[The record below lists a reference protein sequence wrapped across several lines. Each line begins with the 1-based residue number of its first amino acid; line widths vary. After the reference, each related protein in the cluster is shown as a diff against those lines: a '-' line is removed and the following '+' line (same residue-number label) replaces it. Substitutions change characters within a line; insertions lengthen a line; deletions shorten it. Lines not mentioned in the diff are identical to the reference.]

1 MTGYQIMYKHFEE
14 IAEAA
19 KHLPVKG
26 RIAVAGA
33 ADKAVL
39 ESVMEAFDSG
49 IAVPVLVGE
58 KEEISS
64 LLAGLGRNPDEFEIV
79 HASKGEEGP
88 KAVELVREG
97 KASVLMKGMIET
109 SELLRPVVNQE
120 TGLRTGS
127 VMSHVGFFDRVPGTD
142 HFIIQTDGGM
152 LLYPDLKEKKAIIE
166 NAVSALHAIGNE
178 CPKVAVLCA
187 VETVNPK
194 MTETVDA
201 DALKQMN
208 LSGDISGCIIEGPI
222 SYDLA
227 MSRDI
232 AEKKHYDCPF
242 CGDFDI
248 LVVPTIAAGN
258 IIGKCW
264 TVTCGALLGGIVV
277 GAKAPIVLTSR
288 GSSAQEKFFSIAVAV
303 LVAEGGKR

>member
-1 MTGYQIMYKHFEE
+1 MYKHFEE

-19 KHLPVKG
+19 KKLTVKG
-26 RIAVAGA
+26 KMAVAGA

-39 ESVMEAFDSG
+39 ESVLDAFDGG

-58 KEEISS
+58 KDDISS
-64 LLAGLGRNPDEFEIV
+64 LLRELGRDPGDFEIV
-79 HASKGEEGP
+79 QASSGEEGL
-88 KAVELVREG
+88 KAVELVRDG
-97 KASVLMKGMIET
+97 RASVLMKGMIET
-109 SELLRPVVNQE
+109 RDILKPVVNKE
-120 TGLRTGS
+120 NGLRTGS

-152 LLYPDLKEKKAIIE
+152 LLYPTLEEKKAIIE

-178 CPKVAVLCA
+178 CPKVAVLAA

-201 DALKQMN
+201 AALKKMN
-208 LSGDISGCIIEGPI
+208 QDGEITGCVVEGPI

-227 MSRDI
+227 MSMEI
-232 AEKKHYDCPF
+232 AGHKRYDCPY
-242 CGDFDI
+242 CGDFDV

-264 TVTCGALLGGIVV
+264 TVTCRALLGGIVV

-288 GSSAQEKFFSIAVAV
+288 GSTAEEKFYSIAVAV
-303 LVAEGGKR
+303 LVAEGSRK

>member
-1 MTGYQIMYKHFEE
+1 MYKHFEE

-19 KHLPVKG
+19 RSLPVRG

-33 ADKAVL
+33 ADEAVL
-39 ESVMEAFDSG
+39 TSVLEARDKG
-49 IAVPVLVGE
+49 VADPVLVGE
-58 KEEISS
+58 TGDISS
-64 LLAGLGRNPDEFEIV
+64 LLRQIGKDPGDFEIV
-79 HASKGEEGP
+79 QASRGEEGC
-88 KAVELVREG
+88 KAVELVRNG
-97 KASVLMKGMIET
+97 DASVLMKGMIET
-109 SELLRPVVNQE
+109 SELLRPVVNRE

-152 LLYPDLKEKKAIIE
+152 LLYPDLEEKKAIIE
-166 NAVSALHAIGNE
+166 NAVSALHAIGND
-178 CPKVAVLCA
+178 CPKVAVLSA

-201 DALKQMN
+201 AALKRMN
-208 LSGDISGCIIEGPI
+208 LSGEITGCIIEGPI

-227 MSRDI
+227 MSREI
-232 AEKKHYDCPF
+232 AEIKHYDCPY

-258 IIGKCW
+258 LIGKCW

-288 GSSAQEKFFSIAVAV
+288 GSSAQEKFYSIAVAA
-303 LVAEGGKR
+303 LVAGGGKQ

>member
-1 MTGYQIMYKHFEE
+1 MFRHFEE

-19 KHLPVKG
+19 KKLPVRG

-33 ADKAVL
+33 ADEAVL
-39 ESVMEAFDSG
+39 TSVLEALDGG
-49 IAVPVLVGE
+49 IAEPILVGE
-58 KEEISS
+58 TEDISYI
-64 LLAGLGRNPDEFEIV
+64 LRQLGRNPEDFEIV
-79 HASKGEEGP
+79 QAARGEEGT
-88 KAVELVREG
+88 KAVELVRNG

-109 SELLRPVVNQE
+109 AELLRPVVNRE

-152 LLYPDLKEKKAIIE
+152 LLYPTLEDKKAIIE
-166 NAVSALHAIGNE
+166 NAVSAMHAIGTE
-178 CPKVAVLCA
+178 CPKVAVLAA

-201 DALKQMN
+201 AALKQMN
-208 LSGDISGCIIEGPI
+208 LDGELTGCVVEGPI

-232 AEKKHYDCPF
+232 AEIKHYDCPW
-242 CGDFDI
+242 CGNFDI
-248 LVVPTIAAGN
+248 LVVPNIAAGN

-264 TVTCGALLGGIVV
+264 TITCNALLGGIVV

-288 GSSAQEKFFSIAVAV
+288 GSSAEEKFYSIAVAV
-303 LVAEGGKR
+303 LVAEGSRR

>member
-1 MTGYQIMYKHFEE
+1 MYKHFEE

-19 KHLPVKG
+19 RSLSVRG

-33 ADKAVL
+33 ADEAVL
-39 ESVMEAFDSG
+39 TSVLEARDKG
-49 IAVPVLVGE
+49 VADPVLVGE
-58 KEEISS
+58 AGDISS
-64 LLAGLGRNPDEFEIV
+64 LLRRIGKDPGDFEIV
-79 HASKGEEGP
+79 QASRGEEGC
-88 KAVELVREG
+88 KAVELVRNG
-97 KASVLMKGMIET
+97 DASVLMKGMIET
-109 SELLRPVVNQE
+109 SELLRPVVNRE

-152 LLYPDLKEKKAIIE
+152 LLYPDLEEKKAIIE
-166 NAVSALHAIGNE
+166 NAVSALHAIGND
-178 CPKVAVLCA
+178 CPKVAVLSA

-201 DALKQMN
+201 AALKQMN
-208 LSGDISGCIIEGPI
+208 LTGEITGCIIEGPI

-227 MSRDI
+227 MSREI
-232 AEKKHYDCPF
+232 AEIKHYDCPY

-258 IIGKCW
+258 LIGKCW

-288 GSSAQEKFFSIAVAV
+288 GSSAQEKFYSIAVAA
-303 LVAEGGKR
+303 LVAGGGKQ

>member
-1 MTGYQIMYKHFEE
+1 MYKHFEE

-39 ESVMEAFDSG
+39 ESVLEAFDSG
-49 IAVPVLVGE
+49 ITVPVLVGE

-109 SELLRPVVNQE
+109 SELLRPVVNRE

-166 NAVSALHAIGNE
+166 NAVSALHAIGNDGFATFSKRYLE
-178 CPKVAVLCA
+178 NGALDWCSP
-187 VETVNPK
+187 TY
-194 MTETVDA
+194 A
-201 DALKQMN
+201 D
-208 LSGDISGCIIEGPI
+208 GDG
-222 SYDLA
+222 
-227 MSRDI
+227 
-232 AEKKHYDCPF
+232 KKF
-242 CGDFDI
+242 CG
-248 LVVPTIAAGN
+248 
-258 IIGKCW
+258 CR
-264 TVTCGALLGGIVV
+264 GGRMDLPSW
-277 GAKAPIVLTSR
+277 KN
-288 GSSAQEKFFSIAVAV
+288 
-303 LVAEGGKR
+303 

>member
-1 MTGYQIMYKHFEE
+1 MYKHFEE

-19 KHLPVKG
+19 KQLPVKG

-49 IAVPVLVGE
+49 ITVPVLVGE
-58 KEEISS
+58 NEEISS
-64 LLAGLGRNPDEFEIV
+64 LLYDLGRAPGEFEIV
-79 HASKGEEGP
+79 QASRGEEGS

-109 SELLRPVVNQE
+109 SELLRPVVNRE

-227 MSRDI
+227 MSREI
-232 AEKKHYDCPF
+232 AEKKHYDCPY

>member
-1 MTGYQIMYKHFEE
+1 MFRHFEE

-19 KHLPVKG
+19 KKLPVRG

-33 ADKAVL
+33 ADEAVL
-39 ESVMEAFDSG
+39 TSVLEALDGG
-49 IAVPVLVGE
+49 IAEPILVGE
-58 KEEISS
+58 TEDISYI
-64 LLAGLGRNPDEFEIV
+64 LRQLGRDPEDFEIV
-79 HASKGEEGP
+79 QAARGEEGT
-88 KAVELVREG
+88 KAVELVRNG

-109 SELLRPVVNQE
+109 AELLRPVVNRE

-152 LLYPDLKEKKAIIE
+152 LLYPTLEEKKAIIE
-166 NAVSALHAIGNE
+166 NAVSAMHAIGTE
-178 CPKVAVLCA
+178 CPKVAVLAA

-201 DALKQMN
+201 AALKQMN
-208 LSGDISGCIIEGPI
+208 LDGELTGCVVEGPI

-232 AEKKHYDCPF
+232 AEIKHYDCPW
-242 CGDFDI
+242 CGNFDI
-248 LVVPTIAAGN
+248 LVVPNIAAGN

-264 TVTCGALLGGIVV
+264 TITCNALLGGIVV

-288 GSSAQEKFFSIAVAV
+288 GSSAEEKFYSIAVAV
-303 LVAEGGKR
+303 LVAEGSRR

>member
-1 MTGYQIMYKHFEE
+1 MFKHFEE

-19 KHLPVKG
+19 KKLPVRG
-26 RIAVAGA
+26 RMAVAGA

-39 ESVMEAFDSG
+39 ESVIEAYDGG
-49 IAVPVLVGE
+49 IVVPVLVGE
-58 KEEISS
+58 KDAVSA
-64 LLAGLGRNPDEFEIV
+64 LLTELGRDPGEFEIV
-79 HASKGEEGP
+79 QASRGEEGQ
-88 KAVELVREG
+88 KAVELFRDG

-109 SELLRPVVNQE
+109 REILKPVVNKE
-120 TGLRTGS
+120 NGLRTGS

-152 LLYPDLKEKKAIIE
+152 LLYPTLEEKKAIIE

-178 CPKVAVLCA
+178 CPKVAVLAA
-187 VETVNPK
+187 VEVVNPK
-194 MTETVDA
+194 MQETVDA

-208 LSGDISGCIIEGPI
+208 KNGEITGCIVEGPI

-227 MSRDI
+227 MSKEI
-232 AEKKHYDCPF
+232 AAHKKYDCPY
-242 CGDFDI
+242 CGDFDV

-264 TVTCGALLGGIVV
+264 TVTCKALLGGIIV
-277 GAKAPIVLTSR
+277 GAKAPIILTSR
-288 GSSAQEKFFSIAVAV
+288 GSSAEEKFYSIAVAV
-303 LVAEGGKR
+303 LVAEGGKK

>member
-1 MTGYQIMYKHFEE
+1 MYKHFEE

-19 KHLPVKG
+19 RSLPVRG

-33 ADKAVL
+33 ADEAVL
-39 ESVMEAFDSG
+39 TSVLEARDKG
-49 IAVPVLVGE
+49 VADPVLVGE
-58 KEEISS
+58 TGDISS
-64 LLAGLGRNPDEFEIV
+64 LLRRIGKDPGDFEIV
-79 HASKGEEGP
+79 QASRGEEGC
-88 KAVELVREG
+88 KAVELVRNG
-97 KASVLMKGMIET
+97 DASVLMKGMIET
-109 SELLRPVVNQE
+109 SELLRPVVNRE

-152 LLYPDLKEKKAIIE
+152 LLYPDLEEKKAIIE
-166 NAVSALHAIGNE
+166 NAVSALHAIGND
-178 CPKVAVLCA
+178 CPKVAVLSA

-201 DALKQMN
+201 AALKQMN
-208 LSGDISGCIIEGPI
+208 LSGEITGCIIEGPI

-227 MSRDI
+227 MSREI
-232 AEKKHYDCPF
+232 AEIKHYDCPY

-258 IIGKCW
+258 LIGKCW

-288 GSSAQEKFFSIAVAV
+288 GSSAQEKFYSIAVAA
-303 LVAEGGKR
+303 LVAGGGKQ

>member
-1 MTGYQIMYKHFEE
+1 MFRHFED

-19 KHLPVKG
+19 KKLPVRG

-33 ADKAVL
+33 ADEAVL
-39 ESVMEAFDSG
+39 TSVLEARDEG
-49 IAVPVLVGE
+49 IADPVLVGE
-58 KEEISS
+58 AEDISS
-64 LLAGLGRNPDEFEIV
+64 LLRQLGRDPEDFEIV
-79 HASKGEEGP
+79 QASRGEEGA
-88 KAVELVREG
+88 KAVELVRNG
-97 KASVLMKGMIET
+97 KTSVLMKGMIET
-109 SELLRPVVNQE
+109 AELLRPVVNRE

-152 LLYPDLKEKKAIIE
+152 LLYPSLEEKKAIIE
-166 NAVSALHAIGNE
+166 NAVSAMHAIGIE
-178 CPKVAVLCA
+178 CPKVAVLAA

-201 DALKQMN
+201 DALKKMN
-208 LSGDISGCIIEGPI
+208 QNGEITGCLVEGPI

-232 AEKKHYDCPF
+232 ADIKHYDCPW

-248 LVVPTIAAGN
+248 LVVPNIAAGN
-258 IIGKCW
+258 LIGKCW
-264 TVTCGALLGGIVV
+264 TITCGALLGGIVV

-288 GSSAQEKFFSIAVAV
+288 GSSAEEKFYSIAVAV
-303 LVAEGGKR
+303 LVAEGAEK

>member
-1 MTGYQIMYKHFEE
+1 MYKHFEE

-19 KHLPVKG
+19 RSLSVRG

-33 ADKAVL
+33 ADEAVL
-39 ESVMEAFDSG
+39 TSVLEARDKG
-49 IAVPVLVGE
+49 VADPVLVGE
-58 KEEISS
+58 AGDISS
-64 LLAGLGRNPDEFEIV
+64 LLRRIGKDPGDFEIV
-79 HASKGEEGP
+79 QASRGEEGC
-88 KAVELVREG
+88 KAVELVRNG
-97 KASVLMKGMIET
+97 DASVLMKGMIET
-109 SELLRPVVNQE
+109 SELLRPVVNRE

-152 LLYPDLKEKKAIIE
+152 LLYPDLEEKKAIIE
-166 NAVSALHAIGNE
+166 NAVSALHAIGND
-178 CPKVAVLCA
+178 CPKVAVLSA

-201 DALKQMN
+201 AALKQMN
-208 LSGDISGCIIEGPI
+208 LSGEITGCIIEGPI

-227 MSRDI
+227 MSREI
-232 AEKKHYDCPF
+232 AEIKHYDCPY

-258 IIGKCW
+258 LIGKCW

-288 GSSAQEKFFSIAVAV
+288 GSSAQEKFYSIAVAA
-303 LVAEGGKR
+303 LVAGGGKQ